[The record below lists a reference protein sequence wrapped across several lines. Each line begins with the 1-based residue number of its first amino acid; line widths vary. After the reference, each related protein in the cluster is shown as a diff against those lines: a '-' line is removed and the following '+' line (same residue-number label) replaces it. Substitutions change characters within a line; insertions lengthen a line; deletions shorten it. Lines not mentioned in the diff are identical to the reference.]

1 MSEEK
6 SLEQRVE
13 ELEAKVKELEQKL
26 IQQAQNFE
34 KRLSELRFAVKN
46 GRL

>member
-13 ELEAKVKELEQKL
+13 ELEAKVKKLEDALESMSQR
-26 IQQAQNFE
+26 I
-34 KRLSELRFAVKN
+34 KRLHPKQVASPNR
-46 GRL
+46 